1 MRGFSVF
8 VGAVLAA
15 AVLVYPASADRGS
28 WNNWHVHDG
37 TAVTYTDASGLTHRG
52 AAFFPTIFTG
62 GNTAAYIA
70 NPSLWAYC
78 TDATDKGLVGGD
90 GGAKL
95 AAGHCEN
102 ESYIIHLQ
110 SNANDAP
117 APAGW
122 TALTPGPAFTFYYL
136 LTPR

>member
-1 MRGFSVF
+1 MRGF
-8 VGAVLAA
+8 GVLVVAIVAA
-15 AVLVYPASADRGS
+15 ALFVLPASADRGS

-37 TAVTYTDASGLTHRG
+37 TAVAYTDANGLTHRNLSI
-52 AAFFPTIFTG
+52 FPQIFPGYSAST
-62 GNTAAYIA
+62 
-70 NPSLWAYC
+70 PSLWAYC

-110 SNANDAP
+110 NIASDAP
-117 APAGW
+117 APQGW
-122 TALTPGPAFTFYYL
+122 TALAPSGGFTFYYL